1 MSNQA
6 MSFLGGIGI
15 GEESTYGTPAA
26 ITDWLQANAETMS
39 YQQAQDMSAA
49 IFTDSEMI
57 DTIPGRIVV
66 GGGVTIPAYGGAGFA
81 RMLKFA
87 NRATS
92 SSAIPYTA
100 SLTYATPAAGGDLAS
115 GTYQCKIAHVLQHL
129 RSGRLYL
136 TNPSTVHSV
145 GLGAG
150 EGTIDYTW
158 PAPSAGDIPFGYQ
171 HAGTMLMRS
180 ESGGSNVFLAVYV
193 PGSSTSASDDGSQA
207 LSTVAAP
214 AAMYRHRFTGSH
226 DQPRSFTLECVDDNG
241 YSRVF
246 TGCMVNQ
253 VGITIR
259 PGERVSSQ
267 FDLFGQTMESLPSS
281 TPSPTAING
290 LHGKDAFVYV
300 RDSNGT
306 YTANNLV
313 NSFDVTLNNKLNRR
327 DNLNGTAYVRAI
339 RAQMREIKGSAD
351 FDFESLEQ
359 LNDMLEHRCK
369 DILVVVFGP
378 SSCQPFHQGSYVVHG
393 WPSQLQIHVPNFQ
406 FDSSASNLSAD
417 APVINRLPFVARKS
431 ASAGYA
437 LQIEAHNTASS
448 L

>member
-1 MSNQA
+1 MANEA

-15 GEESTYGTPAA
+15 GEESTYGTADA
-26 ITDWLQANAETMS
+26 ITDWLQASGETMS
-39 YQQAQDMSAA
+39 YQQQQDVSAA

-87 NRATS
+87 NRNTS
-92 SSAIPYTA
+92 SASIPYDA
-100 SLTYATPAAGGDLAS
+100 SLTYVTPDSGGDLDT
-115 GTYQCKIAHVLQHL
+115 GNYLCRIAHVLQHT
-129 RSGRLYL
+129 RSGRLYM
-136 TNPSTVHSV
+136 TNPSASSSV

-158 PAPSAGDIPFGYQ
+158 ASPSAGSIPFGYT

-180 ESGGSNVFLAVYV
+180 DAGSSDVYLVKYV
-193 PGSSTSASDDGSQA
+193 PGSGTSASDDGSQA
-207 LSTVAAP
+207 LSSIAAP
-214 AAMYRHRFTGSH
+214 APMYRHRFTGSH
-226 DQPRSFTLECVDDNG
+226 AQPHSFSLECVDDNG
-241 YSRVF
+241 YSRLY

-253 VGITIR
+253 LGLTIR
-259 PGERVSSQ
+259 PGERVSAQ
-267 FDLFGQTMESLPSS
+267 FDIFGQTMESTPSS
-281 TPSPTAING
+281 TPSPTALNG
-290 LHGKDAFVYV
+290 LHGKDAFAYL
-300 RDSNGT
+300 RDSGGT
-306 YTANNLV
+306 YSANNLV
-313 NSFDVTLNNKLNRR
+313 NSFDLTLNNRLNRR

-339 RAQMREIKGSAD
+339 RAQMREIRGSAD

-369 DILVVVFGP
+369 DLLLVILGP
-378 SSCQPFHQGSYVVHG
+378 SSCAPFVQGSYTVHA
-393 WPSQLQIHVPNFQ
+393 WPSQLQVHIPNFQ
-406 FDSSASNLSAD
+406 FESSTANLSAD
-417 APVINRLPFVARKS
+417 SPVVNRLPWVARKS